1 MPVIKIDL
9 QKIGDDLRA
18 EVKKIEAADI
28 PQGQKTTAHKRAV
41 QKALNALYLDK
52 RRYGGD
58 KVENRITLST
68 FSRYLTKL
76 RKMLEELNL
85 HHHLL
90 EREAERMKKRHPHHA
105 PLFDK
110 FLVEGAS
117 LADLRKAKVEAKGIL
132 KQEAE
137 LAAALNQINFAKVF
151 KAPLLLLAKA
161 HPDWADRL
169 KALVDEEGRAKR
181 LAEIRAVL
189 DEVPDAMTDLL
200 GLKID
205 HEAIVA
211 LKLPAGLKDEHLE
224 NADKRLERKQQQTLL
239 VDYPGY
245 MRKLGLLL
253 TQPWNRSGDKTDW
266 DFDMTVFALCG
277 ATGRRPIEIIS
288 LGRFERVDDHR
299 LRFFG
304 QAKKR
309 DEGRDQGI
317 LIYSLYPTDL
327 VMKAFNGLRELPY
340 TQELALLEQENM
352 RSVEER
358 IANRVSN
365 YLNQLARVVFAGVS
379 EGRRLYDTRAI
390 YARICKERWFDHDP
404 RWQRINEDAFYSEL
418 LGHDDPAAQLNYK
431 SIKLANFDRK
441 APKPEA
447 MTTRLEAL
455 GELDH
460 LMPDMANG
468 DAAVRLHEWVKQQ
481 LIEHPGK
488 VIHQTV
494 LVREYGAYKPMA
506 KRYMEACGGAL
517 LIREAGKGLDLS
529 FLDAPIT
536 AQEAL
541 ELDAE
546 TVERQV
552 QAEEL
557 AAEQQE
563 DTPELEAELEQEQD
577 DATKQP
583 EQADATDQPQPQEPE
598 LVDEQSQAAPA
609 YPMPKFRFRG
619 VEGGYVVT
627 LTFGETEHQYQ
638 VEGSTI
644 MDAGTAAWEAW
655 LAGWEDVAIRSH
667 RADGWVTLSALLPNG
682 QLLEVIG
689 RGKLD
694 ALRAQLIQDIEQ
706 AHEHYTAINH

>member
-9 QKIGDDLRA
+9 QKIGDSLTA
-18 EVKKIEAADI
+18 EVRRIEAADM

-58 KVENRITLST
+58 KVENRITLAT

-76 RKMLEELNL
+76 RKRLEELNL

-110 FLVEGAS
+110 FLTEGAS
-117 LADLRKAKVEAKGIL
+117 VADLRKAKVAAKETL
-132 KQEAE
+132 KKEAE

-151 KAPLLLLAKA
+151 KAPLLQLAKS

-200 GLKID
+200 SLKID
-205 HEAIVA
+205 HEALVA
-211 LKLPAGLKDEHLE
+211 LKLPAGLKDEHLD

-253 TQPWNRSGDKTDW
+253 TQPWNRSGDKTEW

-309 DEGRDQGI
+309 DDGRDQGI

-327 VMKAFNGLRELPY
+327 VMKAFNGLRDMDY
-340 TQELALLEQENM
+340 TKGLALLEQESM

-365 YLNQLARVVFAGVS
+365 YLNQLARTVFAGVS

-404 RWQRINEDAFYSEL
+404 RWQRVNEDAFYSEL

-431 SIKLANFDRK
+431 SIKLTNFDRK
-441 APKPEA
+441 APTPEVMA
-447 MTTRLEAL
+447 TRLEAL
-455 GELDH
+455 AELDH
-460 LMPDMANG
+460 LMPDLAKG
-468 DAAVRLHEWVKQQ
+468 DSAVRLHEWVKQQ
-481 LIEHPGK
+481 LIDNPAK
-488 VIHQTV
+488 VINLSV
-494 LVREYGAYKPMA
+494 LAREYKVYKPMGR
-506 KRYMEACGGAL
+506 RYMEVCGKAL
-517 LIREAGKGLDLS
+517 LDKEGVRGLDLS
-529 FLDAPIT
+529 FLDTPIT
-536 AQEAL
+536 AQAAM
-541 ELDAE
+541 ELDAA
-546 TVERQV
+546 TVEEQV
-552 QAEEL
+552 KKE
-557 AAEQQE
+557 
-563 DTPELEAELEQEQD
+563 EQD
-577 DATKQP
+577 KAQ
-583 EQADATDQPQPQEPE
+583 
-598 LVDEQSQAAPA
+598 LVDEDELEVDPLESERDGEQEPVVEDQAEIGTASERAGPA
-609 YPMPKFRFRG
+609 HHDLIPKFTFKRLG
-619 VEGGYVVT
+619 AGSWEVT
-627 LTFGETEHQYQ
+627 LAFGELSHRYE
-638 VEGSTI
+638 V
-644 MDAGTAAWEAW
+644 AGNNLMEAGAAAWVQW
-655 LAGWEDVAIRSH
+655 LNSWRDVAIKSH
-667 RADGWVTLSALLPNG
+667 KAGGWTTLSADLPNG
-682 QLLEVIG
+682 ARLEVTG
-689 RGKLD
+689 RGKIE
-694 ALRAQLIQDIEQ
+694 ALRAELTHEIDQALERYNNIE
-706 AHEHYTAINH
+706 E

>member
-9 QKIGDDLRA
+9 QKIGDSLTA
-18 EVKKIEAADI
+18 EVRRIEAADM

-58 KVENRITLST
+58 KVENRITLAT

-76 RKMLEELNL
+76 RKRLEELNL

-90 EREAERMKKRHPHHA
+90 EREAERMIQRHPHHA
-105 PLFDK
+105 PLFAK

-117 LADLRKAKVEAKGIL
+117 VADLRKAKVAAKETL
-132 KQEAE
+132 KKEAE

-151 KAPLLLLAKA
+151 KAPLLQLAKS

-189 DEVPDAMTDLL
+189 DEVPRAMTDLL

-211 LKLPAGLKDEHLE
+211 LKLPAGLKDEHLD

-239 VDYPGY
+239 VDYQGY

-253 TQPWNRSGDKTDW
+253 TQPWNRSGDKTEW

-309 DEGRDQGI
+309 DDGRDQGI

-327 VMKAFNGLRELPY
+327 VMKAFNGLRDMDY
-340 TQELALLEQENM
+340 TKGLALLEQESM

-365 YLNQLARVVFAGVS
+365 YLNQLARTVFAGVS

-404 RWQRINEDAFYSEL
+404 RWQRVNEDAFYSEL

-431 SIKLANFDRK
+431 SIKLTNFDRK
-441 APKPEA
+441 APKPEVMA
-447 MTTRLEAL
+447 TRLEAL
-455 GELDH
+455 AELDH
-460 LMPDMANG
+460 LMPDLAKG
-468 DAAVRLHEWVKQQ
+468 DSAVRLHEWVKQQ
-481 LIEHPGK
+481 LIDNPAK
-488 VIHQTV
+488 VINLSV
-494 LVREYGAYKPMA
+494 LAREYKVYKPMGR
-506 KRYMEACGGAL
+506 RYMEVCGKAL
-517 LIREAGKGLDLS
+517 LDREGVRGLDLS
-529 FLDAPIT
+529 FLDTPIT
-536 AQEAL
+536 AQAAM
-541 ELDAE
+541 ELDAA
-546 TVERQV
+546 TVEAQMK
-552 QAEEL
+552 EE
-557 AAEQQE
+557 E
-563 DTPELEAELEQEQD
+563 TG
-577 DATKQP
+577 KV
-583 EQADATDQPQPQEPE
+583 
-598 LVDEQSQAAPA
+598 LVDETEQEEEEQQDDTTLTPEPEGDQSSVNEVRIEVRAVSEQAVPA
-609 YPMPKFRFRG
+609 HTELMPKFTFKRLG
-619 VEGGYVVT
+619 AGSWEVT
-627 LTFGETEHQYQ
+627 LAFGELSHRYE
-638 VEGSTI
+638 V
-644 MDAGTAAWEAW
+644 AGNSLMEAGAAAWVQW
-655 LAGWEDVAIRSH
+655 LNSWRDVAIKSH
-667 RADGWVTLSALLPNG
+667 KAGGWTTLSAELPNG
-682 QLLEVIG
+682 ARLEVTG
-689 RGKLD
+689 RGKIES
-694 ALRAQLIQDIEQ
+694 LRAELTNDIDQ
-706 AHEHYTAINH
+706 ALERYSNLEE

>member
-9 QKIGDDLRA
+9 QKIGDSLTA
-18 EVKKIEAADI
+18 EVRRIEAADM

-58 KVENRITLST
+58 KVENRITLAT

-76 RKMLEELNL
+76 RKRLEELNL

-110 FLVEGAS
+110 FLTEGAS
-117 LADLRKAKVEAKGIL
+117 VADLRKAKVAAKETL
-132 KQEAE
+132 KKEAE

-151 KAPLLLLAKA
+151 KAPLLQLAKS

-200 GLKID
+200 SLKID

-211 LKLPAGLKDEHLE
+211 LKLPAGLKDEHLD

-253 TQPWNRSGDKTDW
+253 TQPWNRSGDKTEW

-309 DEGRDQGI
+309 DDGRDQGI

-327 VMKAFNGLRELPY
+327 VMKAFNGLRDMDY
-340 TQELALLEQENM
+340 TKGLALLEQESM

-365 YLNQLARVVFAGVS
+365 YLNQLARTVFAGVS

-404 RWQRINEDAFYSEL
+404 RWQRVNEDAFYSEL

-431 SIKLANFDRK
+431 SIKLTNFDRK
-441 APKPEA
+441 APKPEVMA
-447 MTTRLEAL
+447 TRLEAL
-455 GELDH
+455 AELDH
-460 LMPDMANG
+460 LMPDLAKG
-468 DAAVRLHEWVKQQ
+468 DSAVRLHEWVKQQ
-481 LIEHPGK
+481 LIDNPAK
-488 VIHQTV
+488 VINLSV
-494 LVREYGAYKPMA
+494 LAREYKVYKPMGR
-506 KRYMEACGGAL
+506 RYMEVCGKAL
-517 LIREAGKGLDLS
+517 LDKEGVRGIDLS
-529 FLDAPIT
+529 FLDTPIT
-536 AQEAL
+536 AQAAM
-541 ELDAE
+541 ELDAA
-546 TVERQV
+546 TVEEQV
-552 QAEEL
+552 QK
-557 AAEQQE
+557 E
-563 DTPELEAELEQEQD
+563 D
-577 DATKQP
+577 
-583 EQADATDQPQPQEPE
+583 QAKAQ
-598 LVDEQSQAAPA
+598 LVDEDELEVEPLESELDGEQEPVVEEQAEIGTASERAGPA
-609 YPMPKFRFRG
+609 HHDLIPKFTFKRI
-619 VEGGYVVT
+619 EGGSWEVT
-627 LTFGETEHQYQ
+627 LAFGELSHRYE
-638 VEGSTI
+638 V
-644 MDAGTAAWEAW
+644 AGNSLMEAGAAAWVQW
-655 LAGWEDVAIRSH
+655 LNSWRDVAIKSH
-667 RADGWVTLSALLPNG
+667 KAGGWVTLSAELPNG
-682 QLLEVIG
+682 AKLEVTG
-689 RGKLD
+689 RGKIEP
-694 ALRAQLIQDIEQ
+694 LRAELTNDIDQ
-706 AHEHYTAINH
+706 ALERYTNIEE